1 MTEELQKEIDQLKS
15 QATQLK
21 SQIQNEQADKAALD
35 QMLAEAVKKE
45 AFLRKHILIL
55 QNSCQ
60 EMQNKLN
67 QLSKEGNQ

>member
-1 MTEELQKEIDQLKS
+1 MTEALQKEVD
-15 QATQLK
+15 QLK

-35 QMLAEAVKKE
+35 QMLAEAIKKE

-67 QLSKEGNQ
+67 QLFKEGNQ